1 MQLFHEKVDQRGNNS
16 RRNNLKNISNYY
28 SRNHLKSH
36 LAGTFLGKSLTKCTF
51 FCIYH
56 KSKMATTAGYILT
69 YRTYNVKINKMFFE
83 TDVIEHMN
91 NILTFI

>member
-36 LAGTFLGKSLTKCTF
+36 LAGTFLGKSL
-51 FCIYH
+51 
-56 KSKMATTAGYILT
+56 S
-69 YRTYNVKINKMFFE
+69 
-83 TDVIEHMN
+83 
-91 NILTFI
+91 